1 MDVIPPGGES
11 ITDNPFGC
19 LPNGRVIETR
29 ISVGQVG
36 APLETINVY
45 AVDGTLNGAFTPAN
59 DPFDPDNYLTFSC
72 TNLAGAAGEKYEVFV
87 VVDIHGDDLASCP
100 AGSLILPACLNALA
114 SANDDGDTNDNDDSR
129 LRPKVIGP

>member
-1 MDVIPPGGES
+1 MDVIPPGGTTTS
-11 ITDNPFGC
+11 NPFGC

-45 AVDGTLNGAFTPAN
+45 AVDGNLNGAFTPAN
-59 DPFDPDNYLTFSC
+59 DPIDPDNYLTFSC
-72 TNLAGAAGEKYEVFV
+72 TDLAGAAGEKYEIFV

-100 AGSLILPACLNALA
+100 EDDLIKQTCLDALE
-114 SANDDGDTNDNDDSR
+114 SDDDDESDNNDSR